1 MYDPT
6 LFQTFPERG
15 KADFNHNRLK
25 PLEII
30 YRIISYSGAA
40 MKIEE
45 IQKLTE
51 AELICGEPGSKEIF
65 NAFSSD
71 LMSDVLTNE
80 ADEAVLITGLANVQA
95 IRTAE
100 MADISCILFVR
111 DKEIPANMVRLAEEN
126 DIILMKS
133 RHTMFWVCGVLYQ
146 NGMVPV
152 Y

>member
-1 MYDPT
+1 
-6 LFQTFPERG
+6 
-15 KADFNHNRLK
+15 
-25 PLEII
+25 
-30 YRIISYSGAA
+30 
-40 MKIEE
+40 MKIKE

-51 AELICGEPGSKEIF
+51 AELICGDPGSMEVI

-111 DKEIPANMVRLAEEN
+111 DKEIPANMVRLAEES
-126 DIILMKS
+126 DIILMKT
-133 RHTMFWVCGVLYQ
+133 RHTMFWVCGILYQ
-146 NGMVPV
+146 AGVVPV